1 MKKIVTTFC
10 LLGATVALAACANE
24 GKGYVDEAPY
34 AMDRTAGGPTTAEP
48 AEQVFRAHQRK

>member
-10 LLGATVALAACANE
+10 LLGATVALAACAGE

-34 AMDRTAGGPTTAEP
+34 AMKRTAGGSADAP
-48 AEQVFRAHQRK
+48 AEQVFRAKQRK